1 MPELPEVETVRLGLQ
16 PAMEG
21 HVLTDVETRRGDLR
35 IPFPKNF
42 AARIKGRRVK
52 ALRRRAKYLLADLDS
67 GETLVIHLGMSG
79 RMSVYANG
87 KPRKLGNYVYDT
99 APAGAGSGK
108 HDHVVFETDAPARI
122 VFNDHRRFGLMTL
135 VDTDGLEDDK
145 LFKAIGVEP
154 LSEDFNATTLAKA
167 LDGKKTPIKSALL
180 DQRLVAGL
188 GNIYVCEALFRAG
201 ISPKRLAGAIKRE
214 RIGPLVTA
222 IKKVLKDAIAAGGS
236 TLRDHAQATGDPG
249 NFQHHFLVYGRE
261 GKNCKLSA
269 SSSESHKKT
278 CKGTVK
284 RIVQAGRSTFY
295 CPKCQS

>member
-99 APAGAGSGK
+99 APVGAGLGK

-145 LFKAIGVEP
+145 LFKTIGVEP
-154 LSEDFNATTLAKA
+154 LSEDFNAATLAKA

-214 RIGPLVTA
+214 RIAPLVTA

-269 SSSESHKKT
+269 SSSEGHKKT

-295 CPKCQS
+295 CPKCQN

>member
-16 PAMEG
+16 PVLEG
-21 HVLTDVETRRGDLR
+21 FCLTEVVTRRGDLR
-35 IPFPKNF
+35 LPFPKDF
-42 AARIKGRRVK
+42 AGRLKSRKVK
-52 ALRRRAKYLLADLDS
+52 VLRRRAKYILADLDS
-67 GETLVIHLGMSG
+67 GESLVIHLGMSG
-79 RMSVYANG
+79 RMSVYTQG
-87 KPRKLGNYVYDT
+87 KQRRIGHYVYDK
-99 APAGAGSGK
+99 APEGAGSGK

-135 VDTDGLEDDK
+135 VNTERLEEDK
-145 LFKAIGVEP
+145 LFKDIGVEP
-154 LSEDFNATTLAKA
+154 LSSGFNTAYLAKA

-180 DQRLVAGL
+180 DQRTIAGL

-201 ISPKRLAGAIKRE
+201 ISPKRLAGSIKKDRLP
-214 RIGPLVTA
+214 PLVSA

-261 GKNCKLSA
+261 GKPCKLG
-269 SSSESHKKT
+269 
-278 CKGTVK
+278 CKGSVK

-295 CPKCQS
+295 CPKCQT